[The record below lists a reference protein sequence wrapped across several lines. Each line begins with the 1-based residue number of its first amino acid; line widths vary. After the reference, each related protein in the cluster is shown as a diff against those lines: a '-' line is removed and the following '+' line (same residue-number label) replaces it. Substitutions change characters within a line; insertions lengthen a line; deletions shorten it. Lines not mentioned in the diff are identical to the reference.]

1 MREYLTKRNITLF
14 SLVLTFLMFY
24 LLISNYY
31 KLRNEYYKDY
41 LRHKEIMLLME
52 NYRGMSREEP
62 SEELLRRLIS
72 QSGGEFLSLRQTDV
86 GYEVKA
92 RKIYGQGIS
101 KLLYSIEEKGIKVVR
116 FKAVDNTGEGIFDVE
131 LILR

>member
-1 MREYLTKRNITLF
+1 MREYLTRRNLTFF
-14 SLVLTFLMFY
+14 SLLLTSFMFY

-31 KLRNEYYKDY
+31 KLRNQYYKDY
-41 LRHKEIMLLME
+41 LRHKEVMLLME
-52 NYRGMSREEP
+52 NYRGMGREEP

-92 RKIYGQGIS
+92 RKVYGQDIPR
-101 KLLYSIEEKGIKVVR
+101 LLYSIEEKGIKVFK
-116 FKAVDNTGEGIFDVE
+116 FKAVDNTGEGVFDIE
-131 LILR
+131 LTLR

>member
-1 MREYLTKRNITLF
+1 MRDYLTRRNLTFF
-14 SLVLTFLMFY
+14 SLLLTSFMFY

-41 LRHKEIMLLME
+41 LRYKEVMLLME
-52 NYRGMSREEP
+52 NYRGMGREEP

-92 RKIYGQGIS
+92 RKVYGQDIS
-101 KLLYSIEEKGIKVVR
+101 RLLYSIEEKGIKVFR
-116 FKAVDNTGEGIFDVE
+116 FKAVDNTGEGVFDVE
-131 LILR
+131 LTLR